1 MINAGLQWA
10 GTAAL
15 ITMYILMSFFP
26 ELHPWNIVAGCIG
39 GILYF
44 GWSFRTANK
53 PQMIVN
59 MAGILVCIA
68 GLVRA
73 WGPGYI
79 DPEVPHQ
86 SGIDREIECRRMLNM
101 EDQ

>member
-1 MINAGLQWA
+1 MVNHTLQWL
-10 GTAAL
+10 GTTAL

-26 ELHPWNIVAGCIG
+26 ELYPWNIVAGCIG

-44 GWSFRTANK
+44 AWSFRVANK

-59 MAGILVCIA
+59 AAGILVCLA

-73 WGPGYI
+73 W
-79 DPEVPHQ
+79 
-86 SGIDREIECRRMLNM
+86 S
-101 EDQ
+101 